1 MAELDMSQ
9 YLDLFLQEADEQLEI
24 LEQETLK
31 LEKDPTQERLQK
43 IFRAA
48 HTLKGSS
55 RAMGFLT
62 FAEVT
67 HEMENL
73 LDLLRGGHLQV
84 TTEIADAL
92 LACLDTLSAIKAQ
105 IAEGRGDAYEAGEL
119 VENLKRLAR
128 GSAPV
133 AEAAPQTAGSDD
145 LPAELVQKLT
155 EKTKQGPILRAR
167 IRLAPDCLMKFV
179 RAFMA
184 INAVKEGGTLVATHP
199 DGETLEEEKFGDTF
213 ELFFRSER
221 PAEDWQKTFQGIGE
235 VAEAEV
241 GPWRPRKKEAVQ
253 PSFAQQPAG
262 ERPETNPVAKP
273 AGAAAGRKADT
284 GQTVR
289 VDVARLDELMNLV
302 GELVIDRTRVAQIG
316 AVLAAKYDNEENV
329 EALAE
334 TVSHI
339 ARITSDLQD
348 QIMKARM
355 LPIETVFNRFPRM
368 VRDLANKVGK
378 EIQLDLEG
386 GDTEL
391 DRSVIEAIGDPLLHI
406 LRNSVDHGIE
416 PPEDRVK
423 AGKPQ
428 TGRILVSARHQ
439 ENHIVIDIEDDGR
452 GIDVARVKQKAIENG
467 LVSPEAAERLT
478 DKDALQFIFA
488 SGLSTAQQVSDVS
501 GRGVGMDIVR
511 SNIQKLGGIIDVES
525 TPGKGTKFSLR
536 LPLTLAII
544 RGLLVS
550 VGGVVY
556 VIPLGSVVET
566 LLVHRKEVQTVHAR
580 EVILIRGVTTPLV
593 RMGEVIGITNRWERK
608 HEDEFFVVIVGIA
621 EQRIGLVVDKLIGE
635 QEVVIKSL
643 SGFVGDV
650 PGVSGATIL
659 GDGNV
664 ALIADVNGII
674 SCGRAA

>member
-24 LEQETLK
+24 LEQETLR

-73 LDLLRGGHLQV
+73 LDLLRGGQLQV

-128 GSAPV
+128 GSAPT
-133 AEAAPQTAGSDD
+133 AEAAPQNAGADE

-184 INAVKEGGTLVATHP
+184 INAVNEGGTLVATHP

-241 GPWRPRKKEAVQ
+241 GPWQPRTADVAQ
-253 PSFAQQPAG
+253 PSVAQQPAG
-262 ERPETNPVAKP
+262 VRPETKPVAKP

-334 TVSHI
+334 TVGHI

-488 SGLSTAQQVSDVS
+488 SGLSTAQQVSEVS

-593 RMGEVIGITNRWERK
+593 RMGEVLGITNRWERK